1 MADDQ
6 LMLMLPSD
14 ASSTLY
20 PENKIGDYK
29 NRFQHPIDLAP
40 AAYEMAVVYP
50 SDWEKSEDNSLM
62 FVECDWVEPELI
74 WDGQSSL
81 PKFIPE
87 RSGDGGCHQVTSLK
101 SQLMWL
107 PIHDGRDHL
116 RDIHILIKD
125 RKRKPV
131 IFKGGKASLLLA
143 VKGKAQSE
151 VAIRGL
157 NS

>member
-20 PENKIGDYK
+20 PENKIGNYK
-29 NRFQHPIDLAP
+29 IRFQQPIDL
-40 AAYEMAVVYP
+40 VSLVYP
-50 SDWEKSEDNSLM
+50 SDWEKSEDDSLM

-74 WDGQSSL
+74 WDGQSGL
-81 PKFIPE
+81 PEFIYQFIPE

-101 SQLMWL
+101 SQLLWL
-107 PIHDGRDHL
+107 PIHGGRRHL
-116 RDIHILIKD
+116 RDIHILIQD

-143 VKGKAQSE
+143 IKRKAQ
-151 VAIRGL
+151 
-157 NS
+157 

>member
-29 NRFQHPIDLAP
+29 IRFQQPIDLAP
-40 AAYEMAVVYP
+40 AAYEMAVVSLVYP
-50 SDWEKSEDNSLM
+50 SDWEKSEDDSLM
-62 FVECDWVEPELI
+62 FVECDWVESELI
-74 WDGQSSL
+74 WDGQRGL
-81 PKFIPE
+81 PKFIYQFIPE

-101 SQLMWL
+101 SQLLWL
-107 PIHDGRDHL
+107 PIHDGRPHL

-143 VKGKAQSE
+143 IKRKAQ
-151 VAIRGL
+151 
-157 NS
+157 